1 MLVVSVS
8 VAGLVTLAAMT
19 QPSLAPEARHSLLQY
34 VTGKYLLPANCTVAW
49 QWRDPHI
56 VGGTMV
62 FVVRFYQRNG
72 QPYPICDTDQFFVEV
87 SDGQRTVSTIS
98 ELGSETD
105 PEAAN
110 IARVKFTVRTA
121 GSYKISVL
129 ISTSHIAGSPFFRT
143 FVPGRMDARR
153 SRLVRPASTVVCCAG
168 APTQLH
174 IEPRDDYGNACVF
187 DDPAVCDPTAGY
199 TIQVFDLA
207 DRAMLGDKW
216 AAAMQLGYDKVNARV
231 TLTVLF
237 PEPLCV
243 RAAVSYRGQKLIN
256 GDFDVIVLSSSDT
269 TLVHKNIA
277 SRKHSICY
285 EARLLSVQGQAARAK
300 PRKVQCYIGPK
311 QVNNCRRELKIAI

>member
-1 MLVVSVS
+1 MLVVSIS

-87 SDGQRTVSTIS
+87 STGQRTVSTSS

-105 PEAAN
+105 PEEAN

-121 GSYKISVL
+121 GLYTIRVL
-129 ISTSHIAGSPFFRT
+129 IGTTHIPGSPFSRT
-143 FVPGRMDARR
+143 FLPGRMDARR

-168 APTQLH
+168 SPTQLH

-187 DDPAVCDPTAGY
+187 DSSACDPTAGY
-199 TIQVFDLA
+199 SIQVFDLA
-207 DRAMLGDKW
+207 DRPMMDEKW
-216 AAAMQLGYDKVNARV
+216 ATALQLGYDKVNARV

-243 RAAVSYRGQKLIN
+243 RASISYRGHKLTN
-256 GDFDVIVLSSSDT
+256 GDFDIIVLSSSDT

-300 PRKVQCYIGPK
+300 SRKVLCYIGPK
-311 QVNNCRRELKIAI
+311 QVPNNFR